1 MVASLNAF
9 MKIKGADGES
19 KQGNGD
25 GGNGNYRGWI
35 ELTNWEWEV
44 TAETNWTKGGGASVG
59 KPNPGSLNW
68 EHYWDKSSP
77 TILGY
82 ICTGSAF
89 SEVKLEMCKSVGGTS
104 GNSLQTYFK
113 ATLNDVFMNKVS
125 QSVSEEGGI
134 TQKVEM
140 VFKNIKIEYRQ
151 QGADPRAPGQLGS
164 PISYEWD
171 IPGGAAS
178 PGAPLV

>member
-9 MKIKGADGES
+9 MQIKGADGES
-19 KQGNGD
+19 KQGS
-25 GGNGNYRGWI
+25 YKGWI

-89 SEVKLEMCKSVGGTS
+89 SEVKLEMCKSVGAGIGISGTS
-104 GNSLQTYFK
+104 LQPYLK
-113 ATLNDVFMNKVS
+113 VTLHDVFINKVN
-125 QSVSEEGGI
+125 QSVSEEGGV

-140 VFKNIKIEYRQ
+140 VFKNIKIDYHQ
-151 QGADPRAPGQLGS
+151 QGGDPAKPGALG
-164 PISYEWD
+164 PAITYEWD
-171 IPGGAAS
+171 IPGGSAS

>member
-9 MKIKGADGES
+9 MKIKGAEGES
-19 KQGNGD
+19 KQGDSD
-25 GGNGNYRGWI
+25 GGNGNYKGWI

-89 SEVKLEMCKSVGGTS
+89 SEVKLEMCKTVGGA
-104 GNSLQTYFK
+104 GGKNSLQTYFK
-113 ATLNDVFMNKVS
+113 ATMNDVFMNKVN
-125 QSVSEEGGI
+125 QSVSDDGGVV
-134 TQKVEM
+134 QKVEM

-151 QGADPRAPGQLGS
+151 QNNVGALGS
-164 PISYEWD
+164 PVTYEWD
-171 IPGGAAS
+171 IPGGSAS
-178 PGAPLV
+178 PGAPLL